1 MRVQPDDLRSLTAP
15 TLVIW
20 GDRDPTG
27 TAQVAQR
34 ATSLIPNARLEVLP
48 AGHVPWLGHAER
60 VAELLSNFVRSD
72 GEG

>member
-27 TAQVAQR
+27 TAEVAQR
-34 ATSLIPNARLEVLP
+34 ATSLIPNARLEMLP

-60 VAELLSNFVRSD
+60 VAELLSRFVQSD
-72 GEG
+72 GAG

>member
-20 GDRDPTG
+20 GDHDPTG
-27 TAQVAQR
+27 TVEAAQR
-34 ATSLIPNARLEVLP
+34 ATSLIPNARLEMLP
-48 AGHVPWLGHAER
+48 AGHVPWLGTQSAWR
-60 VAELLSNFVRSD
+60 SSCPGSSASD